1 MVERIRRLWDA
12 HLTVSEEKL
21 GARMVKMLE
30 VRKIRNAEL
39 HTGNTVNFEVEPGT
53 GLRVVSGAKVKV

>member
-1 MVERIRRLWDA
+1 
-12 HLTVSEEKL
+12 
-21 GARMVKMLE
+21 MLE